1 MAEQAYQRD
10 TKGMRLAD
18 LADGLLNGVWAS
30 DCATASEC
38 TAKTVELENSE
49 DQKDREQLWT

>member
-1 MAEQAYQRD
+1 MAEQAYDCD

-30 DCATASEC
+30 DCATAGEC
-38 TAKTVELENSE
+38 GGENCRIKE
-49 DQKDREQLWT
+49 FREIKR